1 MNSVKCTNAKRY
13 QKLKLSR
20 KLLYQR
26 VLASKLKKKYTTELA
41 QKLSLKYRMRLA
53 PQLKIK
59 YKEQLAPHLKIRYSN
74 ELASQL
80 KVKYRSELASKLK
93 SKYRE
98 ELVAPL
104 LRIKYQN
111 ELAPH
116 LRSKYRNEL
125 APLLRSKYR
134 NELALKLAVKY
145 RKELAHQL
153 KMKYK
158 NCLASQLKM
167 KHKNVLAPLL
177 KRKYKEIIAQKL
189 KDKYKGVLSKE
200 LKKNCLT
207 EISTNIENNRRKV
220 DKTHLKIQHKVQ
232 LAAKHKR
239 WYERHRKLRMMSMFN
254 ERSRLHPREKHQK
267 SSMQRQRQ
275 SLFYCRE
282 RSPQNT
288 GSPKSHKTFSH
299 NQIPVISIANKK
311 NYQKSRER
319 QIFFLNNYVC
329 SVTSCYQAS
338 PLIALAA
345 PGFFSDGV
353 KYWKPSDEEYLPDE
367 LKLCTENSTNSAT
380 ICWTCSKALKKGN
393 VPPMLVKKKLE
404 LEELSEVLKLTDL
417 EHQLV
422 AKDLLFLKVF
432 SLPRTRMYAV
442 KDRVINVPLTNDDI
456 VATTNILPRSTADN
470 FLVNVKLKRTCAL
483 KMFIRNPSSA
493 LKL

>member
-1 MNSVKCTNAKRY
+1 MQNH
-13 QKLKLSR
+13 KLKLSK

-41 QKLSLKYRMRLA
+41 QNLSLKYRMRLA

-93 SKYRE
+93 SKDRE
-98 ELVAPL
+98 ELAPL
-104 LRIKYQN
+104 LRVKYQN
-111 ELAPH
+111 ELAPP

-134 NELALKLAVKY
+134 NELASKLSVKY
-145 RKELAHQL
+145 RKELARQL

-158 NCLASQLKM
+158 NYLASQLKI
-167 KHKNVLAPLL
+167 KYKNVLASLL

-200 LKKNCLT
+200 LKKSCLT
-207 EISTNIENNRRKV
+207 EISTNIENKRRKV
-220 DKTHLKIQHKVQ
+220 DRTHLKIQHKIQ
-232 LAAKHKR
+232 LAAKLKR
-239 WYERHRKLRMMSMFN
+239 WYERHRKLRMISMFN

-267 SSMQRQRQ
+267 SSTQRQRQ
-275 SLFYCRE
+275 SLFHCRE
-282 RSPQNT
+282 RSPQNA
-288 GSPKSHKTFSH
+288 GSPRSHKTFSH
-299 NQIPVISIANKK
+299 NQTPVISIANKRI
-311 NYQKSRER
+311 YRKSRE
-319 QIFFLNNYVC
+319 QSNIFSKQLRLFRNQLLPGLAFDC
-329 SVTSCYQAS
+329 SCCSRV
-338 PLIALAA
+338 
-345 PGFFSDGV
+345 FSNGV
-353 KYWKPSDEEYLPDE
+353 MYWKPDEEYLPDE
-367 LKLCTENSTNSAT
+367 LKLCIENLTNSVT
-380 ICWTCSKALKKGN
+380 DCWTCSKALKKGN
-393 VPPMLVKKKLE
+393 VPPMSVKNKLE
-404 LEELSEVLKLTDL
+404 LEEFSEVLKLTDL

-422 AKDLLFLKVF
+422 AKNFLFLKVF

-442 KDRVINVPLTNDDI
+442 NDRVINVPLTNDDI